1 MKRLFT
7 LKNKI
12 FTRGGH
18 YILIAQFLDKIVNFF
33 IMMLAARFMSL
44 DTYGNFSY
52 IKSIVSSMLPFSGG
66 GGSHALLRFGMD
78 TDNHQEKYK
87 LFVSSLLYGVVFTI
101 ILLIGAAFFIDKLHV
116 LRNETLKDIFYIYI
130 FFMLSFYLFDIMRNF
145 YRIVNDNKTYA
156 LKSIQYSLWVLGV
169 SSITLFFFDY
179 KTFLIAYVC
188 LPMFIAL
195 FGNINLLKKIT
206 LSIQFN
212 PTYWKYGFVVGLGA
226 FLNQFFL
233 QSDIIILGSLHV
245 SPEEIA
251 QYKVASLLVYT
262 FLFIPS
268 SFLLRDFPFISSHA
282 KDYDV
287 LKNYILSYFKYATIS
302 LTIFIFIFIFISN
315 WALVFIFGD
324 KFRDASGIQNILI
337 LITIGAVL
345 LRMPFGNIL
354 NAVGKAK
361 WNVLNA
367 IITIIIALLIV
378 IPLTKSYGII
388 GTAYGMSVV
397 YFMSGIISLFMML
410 FYLKNIKE

>member
-1 MKRLFT
+1 MKRLFV
-7 LKNKI
+7 LKEKI
-12 FTRGGH
+12 FKRDGQ
-18 YILIAQFLDKIVNFF
+18 YILTAQLLDKIVNFF
-33 IMMLAARFMSL
+33 IMILAARFMSL
-44 DTYGNFSY
+44 EIYGYFSY
-52 IKSIVSSMLPFSGG
+52 IKSIVSSILPFAGG
-66 GGSHALLRFGMD
+66 GGNHALLRFGMD
-78 TDNHQEKYK
+78 TNSHQEKYK

-101 ILLIGAAFFIDKLHV
+101 IVLICATFFIDQFQVAWNK
-116 LRNETLKDIFYIYI
+116 TSKDIFYIYI
-130 FFMLSFYLFDIMRNF
+130 FFILTFYLFDLIRNF
-145 YRIVNDNKTYA
+145 YRIINDNKTYA
-156 LKSIQYSLWVLGV
+156 LKSIQYSLWILGA

-179 KTFLIAYVC
+179 KIFLIAYVS
-188 LPMFIAL
+188 LPLLIAL
-195 FGNINLLKKIT
+195 FGNINLLKDLT

-212 PTYWKYGFVVGLGA
+212 PTYWKYGFIVGLGA

-233 QSDIIILGSLHV
+233 QSDIIILGSLDV
-245 SPEEIA
+245 LPEEIA

-282 KDYDV
+282 REYEV
-287 LKNYILSYFKYATIS
+287 LKNYILVYFKYASIV
-302 LTIFIFIFIFISN
+302 LAIFIFIFIFISN

-324 KFRDASGIQNILI
+324 KFSDISGVQNILI
-337 LITIGAVL
+337 WATIGAVL

-367 IITIIIALLIV
+367 IITIIIALLTV
-378 IPLTKSYGII
+378 IPLTKRYGII

-397 YFMSGIISLFMML
+397 YFISGIISFFMML